1 MRDAD
6 LFTKAIL
13 TIVAILLAWNALE
26 RFPVP
31 AVQAQSIPTQYA
43 AEILIFPTDSNS
55 ERWNGR
61 TLATAI
67 NRAAKGREFVT
78 LVVPPSQG
86 NLLAVYKQQ
95 SR

>member
-1 MRDAD
+1 MRFAD
-6 LFTKAIL
+6 LYTKAIL
-13 TIVAILLAWNALE
+13 TIIAILLAGNALE

-31 AVQAQSIPTQYA
+31 AVHAQSIPTRYA
-43 AEILIFPTDSNS
+43 VELLIFPTDLNS
-55 ERWNGR
+55 ERWDEWS
-61 TLATAI
+61 LATAI

-86 NLLAVYKQQ
+86 HFLAVYKQE